1 MEGQVNGKGGWR
13 LSPGPGRGVGKA
25 CLVLASGPESPLP
38 RPALACAVLT
48 NW

>member
-25 CLVLASGPESPLP
+25 CLVLASGPESPLS
-38 RPALACAVLT
+38 AKTCSSMCSV
-48 NW
+48 N